1 MERKVEWLV
10 EYIKF
15 SKDSLTKVKEMIKNK
30 LLCTGNI
37 TYFNN
42 KAITISE
49 YIEKL
54 ENEIKE
60 GEEILK
66 EYVKLLQE
74 DKPIQGD
81 LIYYILIMDLKPS
94 QAVKKVAYRYNKTER
109 TIWKNYY
116 KKVNNFILKY
126 IEKYSKNN
134 DKL

>member
-1 MERKVEWLV
+1 MERKVKWLV
-10 EYIKF
+10 GYINF
-15 SKDSLTKVKEMIKNK
+15 SKDSLKKMKEMIDNK
-30 LLCTGNI
+30 LLCMGNI
-37 TYFNN
+37 TYFNDQT
-42 KAITISE
+42 ITISE

-54 ENEIKE
+54 EMEIKE
-60 GEEILK
+60 GEEVLK

-81 LIYYILIMDLKPS
+81 LIYYILIMELRPS
-94 QAVKKVAYRYNKTER
+94 QAVKKVAYRYNKSER

>member
-1 MERKVEWLV
+1 MERKVKWLV
-10 EYIKF
+10 GYINF
-15 SKDSLTKVKEMIKNK
+15 SKDSLKKMKEMIDNK
-30 LLCTGNI
+30 LLCMGNI
-37 TYFNN
+37 TYFNDQT
-42 KAITISE
+42 ITISE

-54 ENEIKE
+54 EMEIKE
-60 GEEILK
+60 GEEVLK

-81 LIYYILIMDLKPS
+81 LIYYILIMELRPS
-94 QAVKKVAYRYNKTER
+94 QAVRKVAYRYNKSER

>member
-1 MERKVEWLV
+1 M
-10 EYIKF
+10 
-15 SKDSLTKVKEMIKNK
+15 
-30 LLCTGNI
+30 
-37 TYFNN
+37 
-42 KAITISE
+42 
-49 YIEKL
+49 
-54 ENEIKE
+54 
-60 GEEILK
+60 
-66 EYVKLLQE
+66 LLQE

-94 QAVKKVAYRYNKTER
+94 QAVKKVAYRYNKAER

>member
-1 MERKVEWLV
+1 MERKVKWLV
-10 EYIKF
+10 GYINF
-15 SKDSLTKVKEMIKNK
+15 SKDSLKKMKEMIDNR
-30 LLCTGNI
+30 LLCMGNI
-37 TYFNN
+37 TYFNDQT
-42 KAITISE
+42 ITISE

-54 ENEIKE
+54 EMEIKE
-60 GEEILK
+60 GEEVLK

-81 LIYYILIMDLKPS
+81 LIYYILIMELRPS
-94 QAVKKVAYRYNKTER
+94 QAVRKVAYRYNKSER